1 MRDRVEVKQNYATP
15 FSVNKLQSQREQ
27 ILLENSWNKYSSWI
41 YGLIALFFGPLIAL
55 EHA

>member
-27 ILLENSWNKYSSWI
+27 ILLENSWNKYSSLI

-55 EHA
+55 EYA